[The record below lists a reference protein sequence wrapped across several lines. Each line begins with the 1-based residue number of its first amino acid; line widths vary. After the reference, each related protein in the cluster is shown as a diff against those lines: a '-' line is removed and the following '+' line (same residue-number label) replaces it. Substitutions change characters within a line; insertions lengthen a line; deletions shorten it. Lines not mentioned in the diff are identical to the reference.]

1 MGTLKDF
8 PIWQRTSL
16 APVEA
21 HLEGHSCKNSLGKLL
36 PAEMPA
42 YSVTGM
48 PDKLSS
54 EGSQGNS
61 ATQEGCRAG
70 ICVLLT

>member
-21 HLEGHSCKNSLGKLL
+21 HLEGHSGKNSLGKLL

-48 PDKLSS
+48 PD
-54 EGSQGNS
+54 NS
-61 ATQEGCRAG
+61 AVKAHKGTVQRRKAAEWASAYF
-70 ICVLLT
+70 